1 VLAGAT
7 VAVAGL
13 MFCAKFEAA
22 NSRIYLRMSE
32 KGAGALPA
40 ISEQRSLVRNLRALK
55 CSSGGAGF
63 TASGSSSA
71 ARQIHSH

>member
-1 VLAGAT
+1 MLAGAT

-13 MFCAKFEAA
+13 MFCALFEAA

-40 ISEQRSLVRNLRALK
+40 ISEQRSLFPHVRRCPAERESRA
-55 CSSGGAGF
+55 CDDRS
-63 TASGSSSA
+63 
-71 ARQIHSH
+71 

>member
-1 VLAGAT
+1 MLASAT

-13 MFCAKFEAA
+13 MFCALFEAA

-40 ISEQRSLVRNLRALK
+40 TSEQRSLVRNLRALK
-55 CSSGGAGF
+55 RWTQFEPSVRLIAN
-63 TASGSSSA
+63 A
-71 ARQIHSH
+71 